1 MGRLYRGAT
10 VVDPVTGEHMI
21 QDILVEGQVIA
32 DLGVHLPTSTHEVI
46 EVSGLHVLPGLI
58 DPHVHLREP
67 GQTHKE
73 TIETG
78 TMAAAAGGFTQIC
91 CMPNTSP
98 IVDTT
103 ELVLSIRSQADHFGY
118 ATVHP
123 IAAITK
129 GAKGEEL
136 TDFAALH
143 QAGAVGFSDD
153 GRGVQSAQMMRQA
166 LIRAKQLGVPII
178 VHAEDETLSGAGCMN
193 AGAVAE
199 RLGVDGIVS
208 SAETVMIA
216 RDVILA
222 QETGAHVHMCHVS
235 PKAAVEVI
243 RTAKANG
250 VQVTA
255 EVTPHHL
262 LLTDEIVERLLAQA
276 KVNPPL
282 RSESDRQA
290 CIRGLFDGTLDMI
303 ATDHAP
309 HTEEEKGRGLIRGPF
324 GFVGLELSFPLMYT
338 AFVKSGI
345 IPLAKLVYHMSTA
358 PAAHFHLQGGRI
370 AVGELADFT
379 VVDLS
384 QQRRVNPATFRSKG
398 RNTPFV
404 DSVLYGWPVLTIHQ
418 GRTVF
423 INEVTV
429 D

>member
-1 MGRLYRGAT
+1 MGRLFKGA
-10 VVDPVTGEHMI
+10 VVIDPMTGHSRVL
-21 QDILVEGQVIA
+21 DLLVEGQIIA
-32 DLGVHLPTSTHEVI
+32 QIGVDLETSTHEVI
-46 EVSGLHVLPGLI
+46 DLRGLHVLPGLI

-98 IVDTT
+98 IVDSSEWVTFIRTT
-103 ELVLSIRSQADHFGY
+103 ADRFGY

-129 GAKGEEL
+129 GSKGEEL
-136 TDFAALH
+136 TDFGALKK
-143 QAGAVGFSDD
+143 AGAVGFSDD
-153 GRGVQSAQMMRQA
+153 GRGVQSARVMRDA
-166 LIRAKQLGVPII
+166 LMAAKLLDLPII
-178 VHAEDETLSGAGCMN
+178 VHAEDETLSGPGCMN
-193 AGAVAE
+193 AGNVAQQ
-199 RLGVDGIVS
+199 LQVPGILS

-235 PKAAVEVI
+235 PEAAVSVI
-243 RTAKANG
+243 RYAKQQH
-250 VQVTA
+250 VHVTA

-262 LLTDEIVERLLAQA
+262 LLTDELVLTLGAQA

-282 RSESDRQA
+282 RSEADRAA
-290 CIRGLFDGTLDMI
+290 CVRGLLDGTLDMV

-309 HTEEEKGRGLIRGPF
+309 HTEEEKARGLVAGPF
-324 GFVGLELSFPLMYT
+324 GFVGLEVSFPLLYT

-345 IPLAKLVYHMSTA
+345 LSLEKLAYMMSTA
-358 PAAHFHLQGGRI
+358 PAKHFHLPGGRI
-370 AVGELADFT
+370 EVGGLADF
-379 VVDLS
+379 VAVDIAHE
-384 QQRRVNPATFRSKG
+384 RRVDVARFRSKG

-404 DSVLYGWPVLTIHQ
+404 NRMLYGFPVMTIHRGQ
-418 GRTVF
+418 TVF
-423 INEVTV
+423 L
-429 D
+429 DAQ